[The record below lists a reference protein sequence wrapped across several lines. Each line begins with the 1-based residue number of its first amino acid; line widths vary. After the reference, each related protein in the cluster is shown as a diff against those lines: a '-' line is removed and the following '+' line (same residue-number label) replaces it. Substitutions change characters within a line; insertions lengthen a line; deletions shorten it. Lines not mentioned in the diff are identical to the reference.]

1 MNTLVEYLVLNGFAR
16 YGLTIY
22 FDLIFL
28 DHIDCFWIKV
38 MFLLKYSFGERFF
51 VIVVVNGDSSL

>member
-22 FDLIFL
+22 FDFP
-28 DHIDCFWIKV
+28 
-38 MFLLKYSFGERFF
+38 
-51 VIVVVNGDSSL
+51 